1 MGDTLRLLR
10 VMWSAGKGIAV
21 VITVIRLVERLI
33 PAATAMVVGLL
44 VGRVTALNGT
54 GGFST
59 VLLPL
64 AAFGAVLFVSHAAET
79 VVEPLA
85 YLTQQ
90 RIDGA
95 HRAAVT
101 RLVASSPTI
110 DLLEQPEAQ
119 HLIQRAKADPDE
131 YTQRTPGQA
140 ALAGLDQAA
149 DAIGVVAT
157 CLVVAQFAW
166 WLVPLLLI
174 PSLICVRLRYRQR
187 LKFVRLWRA
196 QLDELLRADRWQE
209 TLVSAGVG
217 KDMRVFGFGDWAVRR
232 LRRQHVVRCQ
242 PIFALWQRNICGQ
255 LWLFLLAAPPLLI
268 AITAVAAGTVN
279 GQGSFATETAVLTA
293 GAALF
298 TMIGPGESALT
309 RLAGLE
315 ALKAYDELAEVFGKD
330 AQRPPPAAPA
340 HTGSSS
346 HVRFER
352 VGFTYPGTTHA
363 VLDGLDLEIRPGE
376 LLAIVGLNGA
386 GKSTLIKLLSGLYK
400 PTSGRI
406 LVGDGQDLAEL
417 EARAWR
423 ERISVVF
430 QDFVK
435 YELSA
440 ADNVTLGRPGV
451 VPDPTVLEA
460 AARDA
465 GLRPVLDRLPD
476 GWETPLARTRTG
488 GVDLSGGQWQQV
500 VLTRALYALYTG
512 AELLVLDEP
521 TAHLDVRTEFE
532 VFQRLAEHRDDAGV
546 VLISHRL
553 STVRQADRIV
563 LLGGGRITE
572 SGSHDE
578 LIASGGDYAKM
589 FAIQAER
596 FQQGYRHTI
605 EEGELL

>member
-1 MGDTLRLLR
+1 MGNTPRLLGLL
-10 VMWSAGKGIAV
+10 WSAGKGIAAAV
-21 VITVIRLVERLI
+21 TVMRLTQRMI

-44 VGRVTALNGT
+44 MSRLTVHGT
-54 GGFST
+54 KSFST
-59 VLLPL
+59 MLVPL

-79 VVEPLA
+79 FVEPLA

-95 HRAAVT
+95 HRVAVT
-101 RLVASSPTI
+101 RLVASSPTV
-110 DLLEQPEAQ
+110 DVLERPEAQ
-119 HLIQRAKADPDE
+119 QLIRQAKADPDD

-140 ALAGLDQAA
+140 ALAELDQAA
-149 DAIGVVAT
+149 DAAGAAAA
-157 CLVVAQFAW
+157 CLVVAQFSW

-174 PSLICVRLRYRQR
+174 PSLACVRLRYRQR
-187 LKFVRLWRA
+187 LESVMLWRA
-196 QLDELLRADRWQE
+196 QLGELLRADRWQE
-209 TLVSAGVG
+209 MLTSGGVG
-217 KDMRVFGFGDWAVRR
+217 KDLRVFGFGDWAVRR
-232 LRRQHVVRCQ
+232 LSRLHVARSE
-242 PIFALWQRNICGQ
+242 PMFALWKRHIRGQ
-255 LWLFLLAAPPLLI
+255 LWIPLLVAPSLLL

-279 GQGSFATETAVLTA
+279 GHGSIATETAVLAA
-293 GAALF
+293 GASLF
-298 TMIGPGESALT
+298 TMFGSGDSALT
-309 RLAGLE
+309 RLSGLE
-315 ALKAYDELAEVFGKD
+315 ALTAYDELAGLFGKHT
-330 AQRPPPAAPA
+330 RHPLPAAPA
-340 HTGSSS
+340 RTRSYSP
-346 HVRFER
+346 VRFEQ

-363 VLDGLDLEIRPGE
+363 VLDGLDLEIRSGE

-386 GKSTLIKLLSGLYK
+386 GKSTLIKLLAGLYD

-406 LVGDGQDLAEL
+406 LVGEGQDLSELGAE
-417 EARAWR
+417 AWR

-435 YELSA
+435 YQLSA

-451 VPDPTVLEA
+451 PDPAVLEA
-460 AARDA
+460 AAQDA
-465 GLRPVLDRLPD
+465 GLQPVLDRLPD
-476 GWETPLARTRTG
+476 GWETPLARSRTG

-500 VLTRALYALYTG
+500 VLTRALYALRTG

-532 VFQRLAEHRDDAGV
+532 VFRRLAEQRNAAGV

-563 LLGGGRITE
+563 LLDGGRITE

-578 LIASGGDYAKM
+578 LVALGGSYARM

-596 FQQGYRHTI
+596 FQHGHRHAI
-605 EEGELL
+605 EEDELL

>member
-10 VMWSAGKGIAV
+10 TLWSGGKGIAAA
-21 VITVIRLVERLI
+21 ITVIRLAERLI

-44 VGRVTALNGT
+44 VSRVTALNGT
-54 GGFST
+54 GDFST

-64 AAFGAVLFVSHAAET
+64 AAFGVVLVVSHAAET

-110 DLLEQPEAQ
+110 DLLEQPAAQ
-119 HLIQRAKADPDE
+119 HLIRQAKADPDE
-131 YTQRTPGQA
+131 FTQRTPGQA
-140 ALAGLDQAA
+140 ALAELDQAA
-149 DAIGVVAT
+149 DAVGVAAA

-174 PSLICVRLRYRQR
+174 PSLIRVWLRYRQR
-187 LKFVRLWRA
+187 LEYVGLWRS

-209 TLVSAGVG
+209 TLASPGVG
-217 KDMRVFGFGDWAVRR
+217 KDLRVFGFGDWAVRR
-232 LRRQHVVRCQ
+232 LLWHHVVRCE
-242 PIFALWQRNICGQ
+242 PLFALWKRNIRGQ
-255 LWLFLLAAPPLLI
+255 LWSLLLVTPPLLI

-279 GQGSFATETAVLTA
+279 GQSTIATETAVVTA
-293 GAALF
+293 AAALF
-298 TMIGPGESALT
+298 TMIGPGDSALT
-309 RLAGLE
+309 RLSGLE
-315 ALKAYDELAEVFGKD
+315 AFKAYDELAELFGTD
-330 AQRPPPAAPA
+330 ARRPLAAAPA
-340 HTGSSS
+340 RSGSSS
-346 HVRFER
+346 LVRFEQ
-352 VGFTYPGTTHA
+352 VGFSYPGTAHA
-363 VLDGLDLEIRPGE
+363 VLDGLDLEIRHGE

-386 GKSTLIKLLSGLYK
+386 GKSTLIKLLAGLYE

-417 EARAWR
+417 GAKAWR

-440 ADNVTLGRPGV
+440 ADNVTLGRLGV
-451 VPDPTVLEA
+451 VPDLAVLEA

-465 GLRPVLDRLPD
+465 GLQPVLDRLPD
-476 GWETPLARTRTG
+476 RWETPLARSRTG

-500 VLTRALYALYTG
+500 VLTRALYAMRTG

-532 VFQRLAEHRDDAGV
+532 VFQRLAEQREETGV

-563 LLGGGRITE
+563 LLDGGRITE
-572 SGSHDE
+572 SGTHDE
-578 LIASGGDYAKM
+578 LIASGGSYAKM

-596 FQQGYRHTI
+596 FQQGYRHAT